1 MRALRPRAIRRTVAR
16 PAAQVSRRGA
26 LALVIV
32 ALVVFSPTVAWATFT
47 GSGSGSL
54 SVGTTTLAAPGS
66 LTIVTAPCP
75 NKNKAGNVQVTFP
88 NVALA
93 DSYTV
98 VLQPATGASTTR
110 TVLSGT
116 LGTVFVIAKGET
128 GTYDVS
134 VTSVR
139 GNWTSVALVRSFTC

>member
-1 MRALRPRAIRRTVAR
+1 MCPRAIRRTLAR
-16 PAAQVSRRGA
+16 PAGVSGRVAQV
-26 LALVIV
+26 LVV
-32 ALVVFSPTVAWATFT
+32 AALVVFSPTIAWATFT
-47 GSGSGSL
+47 GTGSGEVSI
-54 SVGTTTLAAPGS
+54 GTTTLAAPSS
-66 LTIVTAPCP
+66 LSIVTAPCP
-75 NKNKAGNVQVTFP
+75 NKNKAGSIQVTFP

-116 LGTVFVIAKGET
+116 VGTIFTIATGET

-139 GNWTSVALVRSFTC
+139 GNWSSVALTRSFTC

>member
-1 MRALRPRAIRRTVAR
+1 MVPAAMRRTAAR
-16 PAAQVSRRGA
+16 PGDAPRRGA
-26 LALVIV
+26 LV
-32 ALVVFSPTVAWATFT
+32 LVVAALLAFSPTVAWATFT
-47 GSGSGSL
+47 GTGSGAVSL
-54 SVGTTTLAAPGS
+54 GTTTLAAPAS

-75 NKNKAGNVQVTFP
+75 NKNKAGSIQVTFT

-98 VLQPATGASTTR
+98 VLQPAGGASTTR

-116 LGTVFVIAKGET
+116 VGTIFTIAKGET

-139 GNWTSVALVRSFTC
+139 ANWTSLAIVGSFTC